1 MKLFV
6 ACSSSDDIPDIY
18 FKDCKELLDSLL
30 KDHDLVFGTA
40 HSGLMGLS
48 HDIALKHHRE
58 ITGICP
64 EIYQEDFKKLKCS
77 LEMTT
82 KNIGERTNQL
92 ISSSDALLF
101 LPGGIGTLHELFVA
115 IDQKRCH
122 EFDKPI
128 IIYNSNGYFNLL
140 LEFMDK
146 LYQEHFSPLIDQ
158 DSYFVSDSLLEIE
171 EYINHYKH

>member
-1 MKLFV
+1 MKLFIG
-6 ACSSSDDIPDIY
+6 CSSSNDIPNMY
-18 FKDCKELLDSLL
+18 FDDCKELLNVLL
-30 KDHDLVFGTA
+30 KDHDLIFGTA

-48 HDIALKHHRE
+48 HDIALDHHRE

-64 EIYQEDFKKLKCS
+64 EIYQDDFKKLKCS
-77 LEMTT
+77 VEITT
-82 KNIGERTNQL
+82 KNIEERTSQL
-92 ISSSDALLF
+92 INKSDALLF
-101 LPGGIGTLHELFVA
+101 LPGGIGTIDELFTA
-115 IDQKRCH
+115 IDRKRCH

-158 DSYFVSDSLLEIE
+158 SSYFVSDSIPEII
-171 EYINHYKH
+171 EYINRNK

>member
-18 FKDCKELLDSLL
+18 FKDCKNLLDILL
-30 KDHDLVFGTA
+30 KDHDLVFGVA

-48 HDIALKHHRE
+48 YDIALDHHRE

-64 EIYQEDFKKLKCS
+64 EMYQEDFKKLKCS
-77 LEMTT
+77 LELTT
-82 KNIGERTNQL
+82 KNIEGRTHQL
-92 ISSSDALLF
+92 ICMSDVLLF
-101 LPGGIGTLHELFVA
+101 LPGGIGTIDELFAA

-140 LEFMDK
+140 LEFMGK
-146 LYQEHFSPLIDQ
+146 LYHEHFSPLIDQ
-158 DSYFVSDSLLEIE
+158 SSYFVSDSIPEII
-171 EYINHYKH
+171 EYINQYKH